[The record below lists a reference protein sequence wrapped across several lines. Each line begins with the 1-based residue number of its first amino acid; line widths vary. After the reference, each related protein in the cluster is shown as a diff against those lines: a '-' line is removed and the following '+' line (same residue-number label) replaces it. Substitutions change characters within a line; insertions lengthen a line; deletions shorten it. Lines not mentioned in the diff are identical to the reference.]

1 MTKILIIG
9 PISDFG
15 GREVEVNFFS
25 NIFNSKE
32 VKILSTNYMTANSMA
47 NSNCVPFY
55 NVDDFVASYKKIF
68 FLNFILRALFFFK
81 HDKRYFFSNKYFKKI
96 INVDWYRK
104 QVIKSFVINS
114 EVIVF
119 FGQPTSKFLDF
130 TTKVSKSYKKNIFLR
145 TTGEIKNLKVNFI
158 PNYNYLNYVFHSQKN
173 KDNINFKLNHSFI
186 VDQTSLIEKDLL
198 HINSN
203 LIGNKIRYGF
213 VGSLT
218 ISKGLDLLVDYLY
231 RMNFLDRFYVC
242 GEGSL
247 LDLILS
253 NDKINY
259 LGVIE
264 PKKMSDFYKEIDVLI
279 IPSLSES
286 GPLVGIEALASAK
299 LIVSTKVGAM
309 VERSKNI
316 EGVSFFDIN
325 SFESFKGSI
334 NYFEKLSSKSLND
347 LKKNNRKKYEL
358 EYSNSEISRKYK
370 HILNEDRFKSR
381 EIQKRVN

>member
-1 MTKILIIG
+1 MAKILIIG

-15 GREVEVNFFS
+15 GREVEVNIFS
-25 NIFNSKE
+25 NIFNLKE

-55 NVDDFVASYKKIF
+55 NVDDFIASHKKIC

-96 INVDWYRK
+96 IKVDRYRK
-104 QVIKSFVINS
+104 RVIKSFVINS

-130 TTKVSKSYKKNIFLR
+130 TTKVSKSYQKKIFLR
-145 TTGEIKNLKVNFI
+145 TTGEITNLKPNFI

-198 HINSN
+198 HINSK

-213 VGSLT
+213 IGSLT

-231 RMNFLDRFYVC
+231 KMNLLDRFYVC

-247 LDLILS
+247 LDLILA
-253 NDKINY
+253 NNKINY

-264 PKKMSDFYKEIDVLI
+264 PKKMSDFYKKIDVLI

-325 SFESFKGSI
+325 SLESFKRSI
-334 NYFEKLSSKSLND
+334 NYFEKLSIKSLND
-347 LKKNNRKKYEL
+347 LKKNNRTKYEL